1 MPKTQHGIRQRIFFM
16 KCMIYKT
23 IKTVVVVVV
32 DVVLILETRICSIF
46 RTERFSFLPF
56 PVFS

>member
-1 MPKTQHGIRQRIFFM
+1 M